1 MLRGQTPSSGA
12 ADGSTP
18 DAVTSTPVEPDPP
31 MVTETTQP
39 RRPAPMEPAHG
50 QATWISITPASAR
63 RTTLM
68 VIGFFIVLSIGIWA
82 FQALGTFLFILLLA
96 WLFSIAMEPP
106 VLWMVRR
113 GVRRGL
119 ATGIVLILG
128 LIVILGLTALFGGV
142 FVSQLSDLASSLPN
156 TLTSVI
162 NWVNATFHTSF
173 DLNNIAASIQI
184 TPDKIGEWVGQYGGG
199 LLGIFGSVFAG
210 IFDTLTILVFAY
222 YFSADSPR
230 LRQTIGSWLPPAY
243 QRYFVTVWEISVE
256 KTGGY
261 VVSKVAL
268 AALSAFFHAVFFA
281 IIGVPYWL
289 PLGRARRHRRAV
301 HPDHRHL
308 HRRGPAGPV
317 HPGLRQADQRP
328 VDRGLRH
335 RLPAAREL
343 RLHPAHQPPD
353 HGRPSSGRAGSV
365 IAGAALFGPIGALIG
380 IPLAAAALSIIDTF
394 THRHELLPE
403 LASLEDAENRQDEDA
418 RAEQDRHSQGAAG
431 TRRTSLPLRWYRG
444 DAAGSVL
451 VQVVRLR
458 RVARVLVPLLEAYPF
473 VGRAGQPAGERLQA
487 GRRQQLVGRPGGP
500 AVVGGGELG
509 GPP

>member
-1 MLRGQTPSSGA
+1 VGVGERFGRGSSLRRKGTGERAEAGPSLDAGPPVTNEPESGLVTEVTPPTRPA
-12 ADGSTP
+12 
-18 DAVTSTPVEPDPP
+18 PVEPP
-31 MVTETTQP
+31 
-39 RRPAPMEPAHG
+39 HG
-50 QATWISITPASAR
+50 QAQWISITPASAK

-68 VIGFFIVLSIGIWA
+68 VIGFLIILSIGTWA
-82 FQALGTFLFILLLA
+82 FQAMGTFLFILLLA

-128 LIVILGLTALFGGV
+128 IIMVLGITALFGGV

-173 DLNNIAASIQI
+173 DLNNIASSIQI
-184 TPDKIGEWVGQYGGG
+184 TPNKIGEWVGQYGGG
-199 LLGIFGSVFAG
+199 LLGIFGSVFAA

-268 AALSAFFHAVFFA
+268 AALSSFFHAVFFA

-289 PLGRARRHRRAV
+289 PLGVLAGIVGQFIPTIGTYIGVALPALFTVVSDKPINALWIAVFATIYQQIENYIFTPRISRKTMDV
-301 HPDHRHL
+301 HPAVAL
-308 HRRGPAGPV
+308 
-317 HPGLRQADQRP
+317 
-328 VDRGLRH
+328 
-335 RLPAAREL
+335 
-343 RLHPAHQPPD
+343 
-353 HGRPSSGRAGSV
+353 GSV
-365 IAGAALFGPIGALIG
+365 IVGAALFGPVGALIG

-418 RAEQDRHSQGAAG
+418 RAEQERHSK
-431 TRRTSLPLRWYRG
+431 
-444 DAAGSVL
+444 
-451 VQVVRLR
+451 
-458 RVARVLVPLLEAYPF
+458 ARQTEDSPND
-473 VGRAGQPAGERLQA
+473 
-487 GRRQQLVGRPGGP
+487 
-500 AVVGGGELG
+500 
-509 GPP
+509 

>member
-1 MLRGQTPSSGA
+1 MQTEA
-12 ADGSTP
+12 
-18 DAVTSTPVEPDPP
+18 
-31 MVTETTQP
+31 TQA
-39 RRPAPMEPAHG
+39 RRPAPIEPAHG

-63 RTTLM
+63 RTALM
-68 VIGFFIVLSIGIWA
+68 VVGFFIALSIGIWA

-128 LIVILGLTALFGGV
+128 IILLAGLTALFGGV
-142 FVSQLSDLASSLPN
+142 FVSQASELGNSLPN
-156 TLTSVI
+156 ALTSVVTWF
-162 NWVNATFHTSF
+162 NSTFHTSF
-173 DLNNIAASIQI
+173 DLNNLASSIQI

-243 QRYFVTVWEISVE
+243 QRVFVTVWEISVE

-261 VVSKVAL
+261 VISKVAL

-289 PLGRARRHRRAV
+289 PLGVLAGIVGQFIPTIGTYIGVALPALFTLVSDKPINALWIAIFATVYQQVENYVFTPRISRRTMDV
-301 HPDHRHL
+301 HPAVAL
-308 HRRGPAGPV
+308 
-317 HPGLRQADQRP
+317 
-328 VDRGLRH
+328 
-335 RLPAAREL
+335 
-343 RLHPAHQPPD
+343 
-353 HGRPSSGRAGSV
+353 GSV
-365 IAGAALFGPIGALIG
+365 IAGAALFGPVGALIG

-403 LASLEDAENRQDEDA
+403 LASLEDAENRQDDDA
-418 RAEQDRHSQGAAG
+418 RAELDRHSKARQG
-431 TRRTSLPLRWYRG
+431 
-444 DAAGSVL
+444 
-451 VQVVRLR
+451 
-458 RVARVLVPLLEAYPF
+458 
-473 VGRAGQPAGERLQA
+473 
-487 GRRQQLVGRPGGP
+487 
-500 AVVGGGELG
+500 
-509 GPP
+509 

>member
-1 MLRGQTPSSGA
+1 VGVSERFGRGSVLRRKDSGA
-12 ADGSTP
+12 SEADESLP
-18 DAVTSTPVEPDPP
+18 DAVTSAPVEPDPP
-31 MVTETTQP
+31 MQTEATQP
-39 RRPAPMEPAHG
+39 RRPAPTEPAHG

-128 LIVILGLTALFGGV
+128 LIMLLGLTALFGGV

-184 TPDKIGEWVGQYGGG
+184 TPDKIGGWVGQYGGG

-289 PLGRARRHRRAV
+289 PLGVLAGIVGQFIPTIGTYIGVALPALFTLVSDRPINALWIALFATVYQQIENYVFTPRISRRTMDV
-301 HPDHRHL
+301 HPAVAL
-308 HRRGPAGPV
+308 
-317 HPGLRQADQRP
+317 
-328 VDRGLRH
+328 
-335 RLPAAREL
+335 
-343 RLHPAHQPPD
+343 
-353 HGRPSSGRAGSV
+353 GSV

-418 RAEQDRHSQGAAG
+418 RAEQERHNK
-431 TRRTSLPLRWYRG
+431 
-444 DAAGSVL
+444 
-451 VQVVRLR
+451 
-458 RVARVLVPLLEAYPF
+458 AR
-473 VGRAGQPAGERLQA
+473 QPE
-487 GRRQQLVGRPGGP
+487 
-500 AVVGGGELG
+500 
-509 GPP
+509 